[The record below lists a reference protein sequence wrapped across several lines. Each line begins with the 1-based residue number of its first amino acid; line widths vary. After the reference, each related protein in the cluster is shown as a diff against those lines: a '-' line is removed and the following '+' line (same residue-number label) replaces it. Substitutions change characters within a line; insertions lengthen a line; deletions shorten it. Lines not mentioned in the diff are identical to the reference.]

1 MYNEKSENLWWE
13 ANIDYFFKNQNI
25 FTITDKTAE
34 ELEEEC
40 IYMAGNSLGI
50 RPKKAEDYMNLV
62 MNQWRD
68 Q

>member
-1 MYNEKSENLWWE
+1 MILSE
-13 ANIDYFFKNQNI
+13 
-25 FTITDKTAE
+25 TDQTTE

>member
-1 MYNEKSENLWWE
+1 MPQEYLSCKIQILLS
-13 ANIDYFFKNQNI
+13 IGQ
-25 FTITDKTAE
+25 TSE

-50 RPKKAEDYMNLV
+50 RPKKSEYYMNLV
-62 MNQWRD
+62 MDQWRD